1 MNTNTNTNTNVDVVV
16 IGAGQA
22 GLAASHA
29 LMDTGLSH
37 VVLEAGETAGG
48 SWPHYYESLTL
59 FSPARYCELPGLQMS
74 GDRGRYP
81 TRDEAVAYLRR
92 YAEHFELP
100 IRTRSRVVDV
110 RSTAATL
117 WEVELASGEIVNT
130 RAVIAATGS
139 FERPHRPQLRGQERY
154 AGRLMH
160 VSEYRRPAGFAGQRI
175 VVVGAGNSGVQVA
188 VELSEVADVTLATRA
203 PVSFRPQRPLGI
215 DVHYWVAR
223 SGVDR
228 LPLGR
233 RAGSSVGVLDE
244 GDYAAAIA
252 AGRPDRRE
260 MFFGLT
266 PDGVEWWEGPR
277 ERVDTVI
284 LATGYRPSLDY
295 LPTAAFAADGYPL
308 HRRGVSTALPRLG
321 YVGLPGQTSLPS
333 SMLRGVGRDAE
344 KVVRHLR
351 RELGTPVPVRLERPL
366 AEVRS

>member
-1 MNTNTNTNTNVDVVV
+1 MNTNVDVVV

-37 VVLEAGETAGG
+37 VVLEAGETTGG
-48 SWPHYYESLTL
+48 SWPHYYDSLTL

-81 TRDEAVAYLRR
+81 TRDEAVTYLRR

-110 RSTAATL
+110 RPSAATL
-117 WEVELASGEIVNT
+117 WEVELATGETVHA

-139 FERPHRPQLRGQERY
+139 FERPHRPQLRGQDRY
-154 AGRLMH
+154 RGRLMH
-160 VSEYRRPAGFAGQRI
+160 VSEYRRPAEFAGQRI
-175 VVVGAGNSGVQVA
+175 VVVGAGNSGIQVA
-188 VELSEVADVTLATRA
+188 VELSEVAHVTLATRA

-215 DVHYWVAR
+215 DLHYWVAR

-233 RAGSSVGVLDE
+233 RAASSVPVLDE
-244 GDYAAAIA
+244 GQYAAAIA
-252 AGRPDRRE
+252 AGTPDRRE
-260 MFFGLT
+260 MFLGLT
-266 PDGVEWWEGPR
+266 ADGVEWWEGPR

-284 LATGYRPSLDY
+284 LATGYRPALNY
-295 LPTAAFAADGYPL
+295 LPEAAFAADGWPL
-308 HRRGVSTALPRLG
+308 HHRGVSTAFPRLG
-321 YVGLPGQTSLPS
+321 YVGLPGQTGLAS
-333 SMLRGVGRDAE
+333 SMLRGVGPDAAR
-344 KVVRHLR
+344 VVRRLR
-351 RELGTPVPVRLERPL
+351 QQLGTVLPLPVERPL
-366 AEVRS
+366 VEVMS